1 MGSGFQYP
9 RGSEW
14 RRWDLQVQTI
24 LDDNYKSL
32 SEYYEELKAA
42 KPQLWDSFCAKVGG
56 EESALKFDSKGYY
69 NDAGVPKDT
78 RCDNYAKTFFAFV
91 ETFVPPLSCVAFTD
105 HNYQDA
111 KLIDSLLA
119 HAKASTCKAIAG
131 VEINV
136 EGVHLLVLFGKPP
149 YSKPNYSEGIKEFLS
164 SLDVRDRKTAG
175 ALTVCHKTI
184 YDVIEIIGK
193 QRGIYI
199 FAHCNSDNGLFQ
211 ERGRTDRT
219 HLADVFNRK
228 GRALLQTACKES
240 AVSLMS
246 YIESNRALKAIPILT
261 IASDARSLADVGK
274 ADKDGI
280 YSWIKADPTFDG
292 LKQLLYEPSERVALQ
307 EHTPEQK
314 SRNLVIEKVRF
325 LDTSSLPRFSNEWIP
340 LNPNLNS
347 IIGGKSSGKSLLLY
361 HIANAIDP
369 DQVEKRLDSRY
380 NLKYDFSGEFAFE
393 VCWEDGAMD
402 KLSEKPAEKKRTI
415 TYLPQMYINNLA
427 EKGKENALYDLILEI
442 LDQNEQFR
450 SFYQDS
456 RTFAAEIAANISTE
470 IIRLFSFQIELT
482 RETNELRSLGDRDG
496 IEREIDRKQKE
507 IESLRSSSGFS
518 ESEELE
524 YQKLSTGRNRV
535 VERISLLE
543 NRLRVFEGFAE
554 DIERVFQEF
563 RDNIGS
569 SFEEDKIEL
578 GDDGEGIEQLSAIHD
593 ALISWLDKEVPTR
606 MEEGFVIIS
615 SQSEELTKSR
625 SRLAELDELRQ
636 PYLLKVTNQGL
647 LQELQDGITKE
658 ENKLKLLESKEQ
670 LIQTLTGS
678 ISQTK
683 LRIKSNY
690 KDLLDSYRKVVVEL
704 SKDNFKAISSDI
716 TLRATLGM
724 DSKRFSVQF
733 EDFLDKRQDL
743 DSILP
748 ECYDTDNNFLF
759 NSEQQDA
766 NIANVFEAI
775 LDGRLRLRAGRETK
789 DAVLKLF
796 EDYFIIRF
804 DLVQNN
810 DSIGEMSPGKRGLV
824 LLKMYLHLSNAD
836 HPILI
841 DQPEDNLDNRTI
853 YEELNDFI
861 REKKV
866 KRQII
871 MVSHNANLVVSTD
884 SDEVII
890 ANQAGQH
897 PDRDNRRFQFEYVSG
912 ALECRFEDNAQR
924 GILYKKGIREHVCE
938 ILEGGEDAFKRREK
952 KYGFA

>member
-1 MGSGFQYP
+1 M
-9 RGSEW
+9 
-14 RRWDLQVQTI
+14 
-24 LDDNYKSL
+24 KL
-32 SEYYEELKAA
+32 S
-42 KPQLWDSFCAKVGG
+42 KPEQWNSFCSKVGG
-56 EESALKFDSKGYY
+56 EESALRFDSRGYF
-69 NDAGVPKDT
+69 NDAGVPKHI

-91 ETFVPPLSCVAFTD
+91 ETFVPLISCVAFTD
-105 HNYQDA
+105 HNYQDTR
-111 KLIDSLLA
+111 LIDSLLA
-119 HAKASTCKAIAG
+119 HAKGSTCKAIAG

-136 EGVHLLVLFGKPP
+136 EGVHMLVLFGKP
-149 YSKPNYSEGIKEFLS
+149 SFTRPNYSEGIKEFLS
-164 SLDVRDRKTAG
+164 SLDVREPKTDG
-175 ALTVCHKTI
+175 VLTVCHKSI

-199 FAHCNSDNGLFQ
+199 FPHCNSDNGLFQ

-219 HLADVFNRK
+219 FLANVFNKK
-228 GRALLQTACKES
+228 GRVLLQTACKDN
-240 AVSLMS
+240 ADSLMD
-246 YIESNRALKAIPILT
+246 YIRSNRALKAIPIIT
-261 IASDARSLADVGK
+261 TASDARSLRDVGK
-274 ADKDGI
+274 SDEDGI
-280 YSWIKADPTFDG
+280 YCWIKADPTFDG

-314 SRNLVIEKVRF
+314 GRNLVIEKVRF
-325 LDTSSLPRFSNEWIP
+325 LDTSPSPNFSDEWIL

-361 HIANAIDP
+361 HIASAIDP
-369 DQVEKRLDSRY
+369 GQVEKRLDPRY
-380 NLKYDFSGEFAFE
+380 NLKYDFNGEFAFE
-393 VCWEDGAMD
+393 VCWEDGAID

-427 EKGKENALYDLILEI
+427 EKGKEKYPDDLVIEI

-456 RTFAAEIAANISTE
+456 LTFAAEIVASISTE
-470 IIRLFSFQIELT
+470 IIRLFSSQSELI
-482 RETNELRSLGDRDG
+482 RETNELRTLGDRTG
-496 IEREIDRKQKE
+496 IKREIDRKQKE

-518 ESEELE
+518 EPEESE
-524 YQKLSTGRNRV
+524 YQRLSTERASV
-535 VERISLLE
+535 AERISLLE
-543 NRLRVFEGFAE
+543 TRLRVFEDFAE
-554 DIERVFQEF
+554 HIEHSFQEF

-569 SFEEDKIEL
+569 FLEDEKIEL
-578 GDDGEGIEQLSAIHD
+578 GDDGEGIEQLTAIHE
-593 ALISWLDKEVPTR
+593 ALISWLDKEAPTKV
-606 MEEGFVIIS
+606 EEGFVIMG
-615 SQSEELTKSR
+615 SQHEELTKSKA
-625 SRLAELDELRQ
+625 RLAELDELIQ
-636 PYLLKVTNQGL
+636 PYLLKVSNQGL

-670 LIQTLTGS
+670 LIQTLTAS

-683 LRIKSNY
+683 LRINSNY
-690 KDLLDSYRKVVVEL
+690 NNLVDSYRKIVIEL
-704 SKDNFKAISSDI
+704 SKDDFKSISSDI
-716 TLRATLGM
+716 TLRAFLGM
-724 DSKRFSVQF
+724 DSKRFSAQF
-733 EDFLDKRQDL
+733 EDSLDKRQDL

-748 ECYDTDNNFLF
+748 ECYDSDNNFLF
-759 NSEQQDA
+759 NSEEQDT
-766 NIANVFEAI
+766 NIARVFEAI
-775 LDGRLRLRAGRETK
+775 LDSRVRLRSGRETK

-796 EDYFIIRF
+796 EDYFIMRF

-853 YEELNDFI
+853 YDELNEFI

-884 SDEVII
+884 SEEVIV
-890 ANQAGQH
+890 ANQDGQH
-897 PDRDNRRFQFEYVSG
+897 PGRDNKEFRFEYVSG
-912 ALECRFEDNAQR
+912 ALECLFKENSQR
-924 GILYKKGIREHVCE
+924 GILYQKGIREHVCE